1 MFFEND
7 KFYRYVEL
15 VRNLGIEVPIIP
27 GIMPIRSLKQ
37 IDKMIEM
44 ANVAVPKNLREQLE
58 KFPNDAK
65 KIGVEFAI
73 SQCHD
78 LIDNGVDALHFF
90 TLNHSDMVSEI
101 LDNIL

>member
-1 MFFEND
+1 M
-7 KFYRYVEL
+7 
-15 VRNLGIEVPIIP
+15 
-27 GIMPIRSLKQ
+27 MQ
-37 IDKMIEM
+37 
-44 ANVAVPKNLREQLE
+44 
-58 KFPNDAK
+58 K

-73 SQCHD
+73 SQCQD